1 MKVIIDGDVNIT
13 EKFKNDII
21 AEEVHYWQSQD
32 KEVGEVRISKD
43 KDNDAK
49 VVIASLPKQK
59 IKRVRRITGY
69 LVGTMD
75 NWNDAKTAEE
85 RDRVKHSIE
94 SEMETL

>member
-21 AEEVHYWQSQD
+21 AEEVHYWQSKG

-69 LVGTMD
+69 LSAVE
-75 NWNDAKTAEE
+75 NFNDAKRAELN
-85 RDRVKHSIE
+85 DRAVHGGKNG
-94 SEMETL
+94 

>member
-1 MKVIIDGDVNIT
+1 MMKVIVDGDVNIT

-21 AEEVHYWQSQD
+21 AEEVHYWQGKG

-43 KDNDAK
+43 NDNDAK

-69 LVGTMD
+69 LSAVE
-75 NWNDAKTAEE
+75 NFNDAKRAELNDRVNHQEE
-85 RDRVKHSIE
+85 R
-94 SEMETL
+94 

>member
-1 MKVIIDGDVNIT
+1 MKIIIDGDVNIT
-13 EKFKNDII
+13 EKFKNDIV
-21 AEEVHYWQSQD
+21 AEEVHYWQSKG

-69 LVGTMD
+69 LSAVE
-75 NWNDAKTAEE
+75 NFNDAKRAELN
-85 RDRVKHSIE
+85 DRAVHGGKNG
-94 SEMETL
+94 

>member
-1 MKVIIDGDVNIT
+1 MKVIIDGDVKIT

-21 AEEVHYWQSQD
+21 EEEVHYWQSQG

-43 KDNDAK
+43 KENDAK

-69 LVGTMD
+69 LSAAE
-75 NWNDAKTAEE
+75 NFNDAKRAELSDRVNHQEE
-85 RDRVKHSIE
+85 R
-94 SEMETL
+94 

>member
-49 VVIASLPKQK
+49 VIIASLPKQK

-69 LVGTMD
+69 LSAVE
-75 NWNDAKTAEE
+75 NFNDAKRAELNDRVNHQEE
-85 RDRVKHSIE
+85 R
-94 SEMETL
+94 

>member
-21 AEEVHYWQSQD
+21 AEEVHYWQSKG

-43 KDNDAK
+43 KENDAK

-69 LVGTMD
+69 LSAVE
-75 NWNDAKTAEE
+75 NFNDAKRAELNDRVNHQEE
-85 RDRVKHSIE
+85 R
-94 SEMETL
+94 

>member
-21 AEEVHYWQSQD
+21 AEEVHYWQSKG

-43 KDNDAK
+43 KDNESK
-49 VVIASLPKQK
+49 VVIASLPKQN

-69 LVGTMD
+69 LSAVE
-75 NWNDAKTAEE
+75 NFNDAKKAELKE
-85 RDRVKHSIE
+85 RVHHAAEVCGKV
-94 SEMETL
+94 

>member
-21 AEEVHYWQSQD
+21 AEEVNYWQSKD

-69 LVGTMD
+69 LSAVEKF
-75 NWNDAKTAEE
+75 NDAKRAELN
-85 RDRVKHSIE
+85 DRAVHGGK
-94 SEMETL
+94 

>member
-32 KEVGEVRISKD
+32 KEVGEVRISKN

-49 VVIASLPKQK
+49 VIIASLPKQK

-69 LVGTMD
+69 LSAVE
-75 NWNDAKTAEE
+75 NFNDAKRAELN
-85 RDRVKHSIE
+85 DRAVHGGKNG
-94 SEMETL
+94 

>member
-69 LVGTMD
+69 LSAVE
-75 NWNDAKTAEE
+75 NFNDAKRAELN
-85 RDRVKHSIE
+85 DRAVHGGK
-94 SEMETL
+94 

>member
-1 MKVIIDGDVNIT
+1 MMKVIIDGDVNIT
-13 EKFKNDII
+13 EKFKNDIV
-21 AEEVHYWQSQD
+21 AEEVRYWQSKG

-69 LVGTMD
+69 LSAVE
-75 NWNDAKTAEE
+75 NFNDAKRAELNDRVNHQEE
-85 RDRVKHSIE
+85 R
-94 SEMETL
+94 

>member
-21 AEEVHYWQSQD
+21 AEEVHYWQSKG

-43 KDNDAK
+43 NDNDAK

-69 LVGTMD
+69 LSAVE
-75 NWNDAKTAEE
+75 NFNDAKRAELNDRVNHQEE
-85 RDRVKHSIE
+85 R
-94 SEMETL
+94 

>member
-21 AEEVHYWQSQD
+21 AEEVHYWQSKG

-69 LVGTMD
+69 LSAVE
-75 NWNDAKTAEE
+75 NFNDAKRAELNDRVNHQEE
-85 RDRVKHSIE
+85 R
-94 SEMETL
+94 

>member
-13 EKFKNDII
+13 EKFKNDIV
-21 AEEVHYWQSQD
+21 AEEVHYWQSKG

-43 KDNDAK
+43 KENDAK

-69 LVGTMD
+69 LSAVE
-75 NWNDAKTAEE
+75 NFNDAKRAELNDRVNHQEE
-85 RDRVKHSIE
+85 R
-94 SEMETL
+94 

>member
-21 AEEVHYWQSQD
+21 AEEVHYWQSKG

-49 VVIASLPKQK
+49 VIIASLPKQK

-69 LVGTMD
+69 LSAVE
-75 NWNDAKTAEE
+75 NFNDAKRAELNDRVNHQEE
-85 RDRVKHSIE
+85 R
-94 SEMETL
+94 

>member
-21 AEEVHYWQSQD
+21 AEEVHYWQSKG

-43 KDNDAK
+43 KENDAK

-69 LVGTMD
+69 LSAAE
-75 NWNDAKTAEE
+75 NFNDAKRAELN
-85 RDRVKHSIE
+85 DRAVHGGKNG
-94 SEMETL
+94 

>member
-59 IKRVRRITGY
+59 IKRIRRITGY
-69 LVGTMD
+69 LSAVE
-75 NWNDAKTAEE
+75 NFNDAKRVELN
-85 RDRVKHSIE
+85 DRAVHGGKNG
-94 SEMETL
+94 

>member
-13 EKFKNDII
+13 EKFKNDIV
-21 AEEVHYWQSQD
+21 AEEVHYWQS
-32 KEVGEVRISKD
+32 KGKAVGEVRISKD

-69 LVGTMD
+69 LSAVE
-75 NWNDAKTAEE
+75 NFNDAKRAELN
-85 RDRVKHSIE
+85 DRAVHGGKNG
-94 SEMETL
+94 

>member
-13 EKFKNDII
+13 EKFKNDIV

-69 LVGTMD
+69 LSAVE
-75 NWNDAKTAEE
+75 NFNDAKRAELN
-85 RDRVKHSIE
+85 DRAVHGGKNG
-94 SEMETL
+94 

>member
-1 MKVIIDGDVNIT
+1 MMKVIVDGDVNIT

-21 AEEVHYWQSQD
+21 AEEVHCWQSQD

-69 LVGTMD
+69 LSAVE
-75 NWNDAKTAEE
+75 NFNDAKRAELNDRVNHQEE
-85 RDRVKHSIE
+85 R
-94 SEMETL
+94 

>member
-1 MKVIIDGDVNIT
+1 MKVIIDGDVKIT
-13 EKFKNDII
+13 EKFKNDIV

-43 KDNDAK
+43 TENDTK

-69 LVGTMD
+69 LSAVE
-75 NWNDAKTAEE
+75 NFNDAKRAELN
-85 RDRVKHSIE
+85 DRAVHGGK
-94 SEMETL
+94 

>member
-21 AEEVHYWQSQD
+21 AEEIHYWQSQD
-32 KEVGEVRISKD
+32 KEVGEIRISKD

-69 LVGTMD
+69 LSAVE
-75 NWNDAKTAEE
+75 NFNDAKRAELNDRVNHQEE
-85 RDRVKHSIE
+85 R
-94 SEMETL
+94 

>member
-21 AEEVHYWQSQD
+21 AEEIHYWQSQD

-69 LVGTMD
+69 LSAVE
-75 NWNDAKTAEE
+75 NFNDAKRAELN
-85 RDRVKHSIE
+85 DRAGHGGKNG
-94 SEMETL
+94 

>member
-13 EKFKNDII
+13 EKFKNDIV
-21 AEEVHYWQSQD
+21 AEEVHYWQSKG

-69 LVGTMD
+69 LSAVE
-75 NWNDAKTAEE
+75 NFNDAKRAELNDRVNHQEE
-85 RDRVKHSIE
+85 R
-94 SEMETL
+94 

>member
-32 KEVGEVRISKD
+32 NEVGEVRISKD

-69 LVGTMD
+69 LSAVE
-75 NWNDAKTAEE
+75 NFNDAKRAELN
-85 RDRVKHSIE
+85 DRAVHGGKNG
-94 SEMETL
+94 

>member
-1 MKVIIDGDVNIT
+1 MKVIVDGDVNIT
-13 EKFKNDII
+13 EKFKNDIV
-21 AEEVHYWQSQD
+21 AEEVHYWQSQG

-69 LVGTMD
+69 LSAVE
-75 NWNDAKTAEE
+75 NFNDAKRAELNDRVNHQEE
-85 RDRVKHSIE
+85 R
-94 SEMETL
+94 

>member
-21 AEEVHYWQSQD
+21 AEEVHYWQSKD

-69 LVGTMD
+69 LSAVE
-75 NWNDAKTAEE
+75 NFNDAKKSELN
-85 RDRVKHSIE
+85 DRSVHGGKNG
-94 SEMETL
+94 

>member
-1 MKVIIDGDVNIT
+1 MKVIVDGDVNIT

-21 AEEVHYWQSQD
+21 AEEIHYWQSQD

-69 LVGTMD
+69 LSAVE
-75 NWNDAKTAEE
+75 NFNDAKRA
-85 RDRVKHSIE
+85 
-94 SEMETL
+94 EMEARVTHEM

>member
-1 MKVIIDGDVNIT
+1 MKVTVDSDVNIT

-21 AEEVHYWQSQD
+21 AEEVHYWQSKG

-69 LVGTMD
+69 LSAVE
-75 NWNDAKTAEE
+75 NFNDAKRAELNDRVNHQEE
-85 RDRVKHSIE
+85 R
-94 SEMETL
+94 

>member
-69 LVGTMD
+69 LSAVE
-75 NWNDAKTAEE
+75 NFNDAKRAELNDRVNHQEE
-85 RDRVKHSIE
+85 R
-94 SEMETL
+94 